1 MRPTLPL
8 YRRLWLAVR
17 GRSRESLPYAG
28 ETACATLEIGK
39 VGQAFSLPDGKP
51 VVRGTR
57 ARPRRTARIVPV
69 VLSLLV
75 VLGVIAATIPAR
87 VTRASLRPLERS
99 TDSSLE
105 SLLQDDP
112 LSILGA
118 TRAVY
123 LDGYGVVFS
132 TEVELSP
139 SAAPNPFRPAFGK
152 EEIARLKEK
161 KKVRIAFLKESMRN
175 ILVQFAKSLKTVP
188 PGENV
193 ALAVTIPY
201 YRWEDTEGMPLQI
214 LMVAPR
220 KALTAAPVPVNAVKV
235 QEFY

>member
-1 MRPTLPL
+1 MR
-8 YRRLWLAVR
+8 RI
-17 GRSRESLPYAG
+17 SRFRWAAALV
-28 ETACATLEIGK
+28 LVIG
-39 VGQAFSLPDGKP
+39 G
-51 VVRGTR
+51 
-57 ARPRRTARIVPV
+57 
-69 VLSLLV
+69 
-75 VLGVIAATIPAR
+75 IAATVPAR
-87 VTRASLRPLERS
+87 ITRASLRTLERS
-99 TDSSLE
+99 TDTSFE
-105 SLLQDDP
+105 GLLQDDP

-132 TEVELSP
+132 TEIELSP

-175 ILVQFAKSLKTVP
+175 MLVQFAKSLGTVP
-188 PGENV
+188 ANENV
-193 ALAVTIPY
+193 AIAVTIPY
-201 YRWEDTEGMPLQI
+201 FRWEDVNGMPRQI

-220 KALTAAPVPVNAVKV
+220 KTLTATPVPPSAVKV

>member
-1 MRPTLPL
+1 M
-8 YRRLWLAVR
+8 RRLIEL
-17 GRSRESLPYAG
+17 GLS
-28 ETACATLEIGK
+28 
-39 VGQAFSLPDGKP
+39 
-51 VVRGTR
+51 
-57 ARPRRTARIVPV
+57 RTAACLRSTRFLACVAFALIVV
-69 VLSLLV
+69 G
-75 VLGVIAATIPAR
+75 GVIAATVPSRI
-87 VTRASLRPLERS
+87 TRASLRTLERS
-99 TDSSLE
+99 TDVGFE
-105 SLLQDDP
+105 GLLSEDP

-161 KKVRIAFLKESMRN
+161 KKVRIAFIKESMRN
-175 ILVQFAKSLKTVP
+175 MLVQFAASLKTVP
-188 PGENV
+188 PGENI

-201 YRWEDTEGMPLQI
+201 FRWEDTDGMPRQI

-220 KALTAAPVPVNAVKV
+220 KALTAKQIPANALRV